1 VNVVTISFE
10 IDKDKQSWVFSDIK
24 KMIDSLKKQ
33 GYSTDFYRDR
43 LDENR
48 FMLNYYSENPEKQ
61 LVDLLQSNP
70 VVKSFFKKLKSVSE
84 QVEVSSFQK
93 LF

>member
-1 VNVVTISFE
+1 MNVVTISFE